1 VYEVRSPRNRPNRY
15 ECLKGQ
21 SADPKSPANAETE
34 TTGTPQSDHNG
45 RQCFRFTSSIYMRV
59 RSPRAGCIPTFSPD
73 CVIPG
78 APQYDQSQPP
88 STNHAGDSPASDPD
102 PTNSTP
108 DAPGP
113 TSNPATPVPPRS
125 RSWFASLS
133 RRGSSNVPLNELAA
147 QAPPPPAEQPA
158 SAQPASH
165 SITVATMPS
174 SQPAEE
180 RPETVP
186 TNLPISEPPTPTTNA
201 SPLETEAKLVPRK
214 RAWFASSSSPK
225 RPSKLRP
232 GDEPSHSVKPAL
244 TETPVLETPQLPVTN
259 IIPPTP
265 PRPELTQVES
275 KPPSET
281 APVPIPFAPKL
292 SRTASSSQSRSPDS
306 DVRRVSG
313 PDAGIVSPSAP
324 PSVDDQVRKLPS
336 AGSSLESVSPPVM
349 LSTESSQ
356 NLSSLIPSASRFSLS
371 IPFLGRPKV
380 PLERAM
386 ASAHAT
392 DIRTELS
399 VSSEDLVAIDGESRH
414 EASGEVPSLKM
425 SVTCKPPTILA
436 LENAS
441 VDCAPPSGPKS
452 EPAVDDGPTAQDS
465 WWGLVGWRPATAPSQ
480 AQDPP
485 SIRPSDH
492 ESAAIV
498 NDVASKETDTSSTDH
513 LTHLQSRHES
523 TLLPETPQGRG
534 SSWLASWPWYGQSV
548 SMPVSGM
555 AQAEEAGANQVEVE
569 TTKIS
574 KTAEA
579 EAEVVKEAPIHQG
592 HASTAH
598 MDPTNPI
605 QSSIT
610 ANISGWT
617 SFFSSRSLLAKRIA
631 DTEHREDDPMEV
643 MVIDEGD
650 DERVVTSETR
660 GGKDLVAREV
670 QVSRQSPAPPRS
682 PSPSPKPKAKPDD
695 LKETKRTSVSPAP
708 SKSSGRASPRVPP
721 PPNLV
726 LPTWDDTFLMQPRST
741 VPRAQS
747 DSAIAKT
754 VRFVSGMLFTRD
766 DSASTGKGKARSKD
780 DETFADF
787 GRELPRIWDVIGE
800 PLDCDVLRGCKRV
813 VVIGIHGWF
822 PGTFP
827 MSSKLR
833 SPGDVSGV
841 MCSCCHLLNRCSH
854 ADRTGRGPF
863 YSTGVGLYWN

>member
-1 VYEVRSPRNRPNRY
+1 MSSTPRSRHSSRSLPWRTSPKNQAPTSLSLIVATPQVAAPRASAVAHLPHIIMASDSDARTGLNGVRGALTPQNYPSRY
-15 ECLKGQ
+15 ECLKVQ
-21 SADPKSPANAETE
+21 SADPKSPVNAETGS
-34 TTGTPQSDHNG
+34 TGSSQSDHNG
-45 RQCFRFTSSIYMRV
+45 RQCFRFILYIYMRI
-59 RSPRAGCIPTFSPD
+59 RSPRAAVDSSAIPTFSSD
-73 CVIPG
+73 CVIPD
-78 APQYDQSQPP
+78 APQYDRLQPP
-88 STNHAGDSPASDPD
+88 STNHAGDPPASDPD
-102 PTNSTP
+102 PTNSTSQ
-108 DAPGP
+108 APGP
-113 TSNPATPVPPRS
+113 TSSPATPVPPRS

-133 RRGSSNVPLNELAA
+133 RRGSSNVPLNELAE
-147 QAPPPPAEQPA
+147 QAPPPPTEQPVG
-158 SAQPASH
+158 AQPASH
-165 SITVATMPS
+165 SITVAAMPS
-174 SQPAEE
+174 SQLAEE

-201 SPLETEAKLVPRK
+201 SSLETEGKLVPRK

-232 GDEPSHSVKPAL
+232 GDEPSRSVKPAP
-244 TETPVLETPQLPVTN
+244 TDTPVLETPQLPVTN

-265 PRPELTQVES
+265 PRLELTQVES
-275 KPPSET
+275 KPPSEA

-292 SRTASSSQSRSPDS
+292 GTASSSQSRSPDS

-324 PSVDDQVRKLPS
+324 PSVDDQGRKLPS
-336 AGSSLESVSPPVM
+336 AASSLESVSPPVM
-349 LSTESSQ
+349 LPTESSQ
-356 NLSSLIPSASRFSLS
+356 SLSSLIPSASRFSLS

-392 DIRTELS
+392 DIRTELAVSS
-399 VSSEDLVAIDGESRH
+399 VPSEDLVEIEGGESRH
-414 EASGEVPSLKM
+414 EASGEVPSLNLTV
-425 SVTCKPPTILA
+425 SKPSTILA
-436 LENAS
+436 SEIAS

-452 EPAVDDGPTAQDS
+452 EPAIDDGPTAQDS

-480 AQDPP
+480 LQDPP

-492 ESAAIV
+492 ESVAII
-498 NDVASKETDTSSTDH
+498 NDVTSKETDTSSVDN
-513 LTHLQSRHES
+513 LTHLQAQHGS
-523 TLLPETPQGRG
+523 TLLPETPQVRG

-548 SMPVSGM
+548 SMPVPGIT
-555 AQAEEAGANQVEVE
+555 QPEEASANQLEVE
-569 TTKIS
+569 TTKIP
-574 KTAEA
+574 KTA
-579 EAEVVKEAPIHQG
+579 EAEVVKEAPIHQR

-598 MDPTNPI
+598 IDPTNPI

-695 LKETKRTSVSPAP
+695 LKGTKRTSVSPAP

-741 VPRAQS
+741 VPRAQT
-747 DSAIAKT
+747 DSALAKT

-766 DSASTGKGKARSKD
+766 DSAST
-780 DETFADF
+780 
-787 GRELPRIWDVIGE
+787 
-800 PLDCDVLRGCKRV
+800 RG
-813 VVIGIHGWF
+813 
-822 PGTFP
+822 
-827 MSSKLR
+827 
-833 SPGDVSGV
+833 
-841 MCSCCHLLNRCSH
+841 
-854 ADRTGRGPF
+854 
-863 YSTGVGLYWN
+863 